1 MIQVT
6 SEQWLYWLHLYF
18 WPLLRVLA
26 LISTAPI
33 LSERAIPKR
42 VKLGLGIMIT
52 LVIAPSLPANDTP
65 LFSIA
70 ALWLAMQQILIGIA
84 LGFTMQFAFAAVRT
98 AGEFI
103 GLQMGLSF
111 ATFVDP
117 GSHLNMP
124 VLARIMDMLAMLLF
138 LTFNGHLWLISLLVD
153 TFHTLPIGSNPVNS
167 NAFMALARA
176 GGLIFLNGLMLAL
189 PVITLLLT
197 LNLALGLLN
206 RMAPQLSIFVIGFP
220 LTLTVGIML
229 MAALMPLIAPFC
241 EHLFSEIFNLLAD
254 IVSEMPINNNP

>member
-1 MIQVT
+1 MLHV
-6 SEQWLYWLHLYF
+6 SSDQWLHWLSLYF

-33 LSERAIPKR
+33 LSEKSVPKR
-42 VKLGLGIMIT
+42 VKVGLGIIIT
-52 LVIAPSLPANDTP
+52 FIIAPSLPATDVT
-65 LFSIA
+65 LFSPN
-70 ALWLAMQQILIGIA
+70 ALWLALQQILIGIA

-98 AGEFI
+98 AGEII

-117 GSHLNMP
+117 GSHLSMP

-138 LTFNGHLWLISLLVD
+138 LVFNGHLWLISMLVD
-153 TFHTLPIGSNPVNS
+153 TFHTLPIGGQPLNS

-189 PVITLLLT
+189 PIITLLLT
-197 LNLALGLLN
+197 INLALGMLN
-206 RMAPQLSIFVIGFP
+206 RMAPQLSVFVIGFP
-220 LTLTVGIML
+220 ITLTVGIIL

-241 EHLFSEIFNLLAD
+241 EHLFSEIFDLLAD
-254 IVSEMPINNNP
+254 IISELPRISSP

>member
-1 MIQVT
+1 MLHVT
-6 SEQWLYWLHLYF
+6 SDQWLNWLSLYF

-33 LSERAIPKR
+33 LSEHSVPKR
-42 VKLGLGIMIT
+42 VKLGLGLIIT
-52 LVIAPSLPANDTP
+52 FIIAPSLPPTDVT
-65 LFSIA
+65 LFSVN
-70 ALWLAMQQILIGIA
+70 ALWLALQQILIGIA
-84 LGFTMQFAFAAVRT
+84 LGFTMQFAFAAVRA
-98 AGEFI
+98 AGEVI

-117 GSHLNMP
+117 SSHLNMP

-138 LTFNGHLWLISLLVD
+138 LVFNGHLWLISLLVD
-153 TFHTLPIGSNPVNS
+153 TFHTLPIGGQPLNS
-167 NAFMALARA
+167 NAFMALSRA

-189 PVITLLLT
+189 PIITLLLT
-197 LNLALGLLN
+197 INLALGMLN

-220 LTLTVGIML
+220 ITLTVGIIL

-241 EHLFSEIFNLLAD
+241 EHLFSEIFDLLAD
-254 IVSEMPINNNP
+254 IISELPKISSP